1 MSKGIAIQTI
11 LMLLVGILVVGIVVY
26 MVYRYM
32 FSPGIG
38 IQECRGRVV
47 SWCTSCAAVGWKGG
61 IILTPDAASCARNY
75 FASTVGG
82 VNGPV
87 DNILCNSNI
96 VNAAGTCSAATNCPN
111 STVCRS
117 VGAGT

>member
-32 FSPGIG
+32 FSPGMG

-47 SWCTSCAAVGWKGG
+47 SWCTSCAAVSWRGG
-61 IILTPDAASCARNY
+61 ITLSPDVAGCASQY
-75 FASTVGG
+75 FGYTV
-82 VNGPV
+82 VNG
-87 DNILCNSNI
+87 IECNDHIGN
-96 VNAAGTCSAATNCPN
+96 NAATCNAATNCPN
-111 STVCRS
+111 STVCRA